1 MMRWEKCMKILLVE
15 DDERTASFVKK
26 GFEQAGFIVEHA
38 NNGQTGLSWA
48 LQATFD
54 AAIIDLMIPNLNGIE
69 LIEKIRNARIPT
81 PIIILSAKNS
91 VEDKVKGLQSGGDD
105 YLEKPFSFTELL
117 ARVNALIRRSSKTTE
132 PTTLTV
138 GPLTMDLLTRKVTR
152 ESRDIDLQPREF
164 VLLEYLMR
172 NARQVVSKT
181 MIMEHVWEY
190 NFDPCTNVVEAR
202 ICRLREKID
211 RTFDKKLIHTI
222 RGVGYVIEER

>member
-1 MMRWEKCMKILLVE
+1 MKILLVE
-15 DDERTASFVKK
+15 DDERTAAFVKK
-26 GFEQAGFIVEHA
+26 GFEQSGFVVEHA
-38 NNGQTGLSWA
+38 NDGEVGLEWA

-54 AAIIDLMIPNLNGIE
+54 AAVIDIMLPNLDGIS
-69 LIEKIRNARIPT
+69 LIEKIRKAKIPT
-81 PIIILSAKNS
+81 PIIVLSAKGS

-105 YLEKPFSFTELL
+105 YLAKPFAFTELL

-132 PTTLTV
+132 PMTLTV
-138 GPLTMDLLTRKVTR
+138 GTLTIDLLTRKVQR
-152 ESRDIDLQPREF
+152 EGRDIELQPREF

-172 NARQVVSKT
+172 NARRVVSKT

-211 RTFDKKLIHTI
+211 RTFNKKLIHTV
-222 RGVGYVIEER
+222 RGVGYIIEER